1 MAVPGWG
8 CWWWDSNPQ
17 GLAPVGIADAT
28 LPLVRRGPMEK
39 WSGEVSPDHVPR
51 YTCGVPA
58 RSSGSEEL
66 LNPRVRAL
74 GHQRPGPTSHRHL
87 PLPRVAVGRNLL
99 DRVVALHRLPA
110 HQRFSFPGPRVAC
123 EVAVCEVAAHAR
135 VVDAVIRVALAL
147 GAVTQDP

>member
-1 MAVPGWG
+1 MKSRRASRSPAFSGVAKLATRRSHTSTLTSFVVVAESMAVPGWG

-51 YTCGVPA
+51 YTCAVPA

-74 GHQRPGPTSHRHL
+74 GHQRPGPTSHRH
-87 PLPRVAVGRNLL
+87 
-99 DRVVALHRLPA
+99 
-110 HQRFSFPGPRVAC
+110 
-123 EVAVCEVAAHAR
+123 
-135 VVDAVIRVALAL
+135 
-147 GAVTQDP
+147 